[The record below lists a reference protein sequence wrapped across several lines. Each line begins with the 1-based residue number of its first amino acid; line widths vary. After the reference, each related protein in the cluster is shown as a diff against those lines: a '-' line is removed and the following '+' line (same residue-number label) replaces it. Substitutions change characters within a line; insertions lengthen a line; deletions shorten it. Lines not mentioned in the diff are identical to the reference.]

1 MTAQPAVS
9 KEMVQIITRIL
20 YALTAV
26 VTLITGVLWIM
37 NFQAIIEH
45 GSLVKRVVVPV
56 LTLSNG
62 LVLVIRRRQLIT
74 GVKQPGESI
83 RCSCCL
89 IA

>member
-9 KEMVQIITRIL
+9 KEMVQIVTRIL

-26 VTLITGVLWIM
+26 VTLTTGVLWIM

-45 GSLVKRVVVPV
+45 GSLVKRVVFPV

-62 LVLVIRRRQLIT
+62 LVLVIQRRQLDYRCEAAW
-74 GVKQPGESI
+74 GVES
-83 RCSCCL
+83 
-89 IA
+89 AAPAVQ